1 MSSLCHAEELPIR
14 LAHRVKELDELP
26 HNLNKM
32 PSIEKV
38 KKWYAES
45 FEVSWDI
52 YHVLCHDSM
61 LADPFLASLQE
72 LVNFPR
78 PELPP
83 HIHEA
88 FLRANS
94 ETPLLPEA
102 KPNPSLPE
110 HMKPRP
116 NQGKSM
122 HGRQRAPLQHR

>member
-1 MSSLCHAEELPIR
+1 MAAALCHLLTLHLCLSPR
-14 LAHRVKELDELP
+14 T
-26 HNLNKM
+26 
-32 PSIEKV
+32 
-38 KKWYAES
+38 
-45 FEVSWDI
+45 VS
-52 YHVLCHDSM
+52 SR
-61 LADPFLASLQE
+61 PQE

-88 FLRANS
+88 FLRAAQ
-94 ETPLLPEA
+94 ETPILPEA
-102 KPNPSLPE
+102 TPNPSLPE